1 MLYLKRRL
9 TLWIYFDKMHS
20 FVVLYNIVRIL
31 GMRYKNYIIYKLAH
45 LARKA
50 GYNFQ
55 EASDSRVF
63 AMQSTIAKL
72 GGGVKVSITVD
83 GKTGEWVAESVDLE
97 GIITGGKHF
106 FPKEVNETIKDALFT
121 HFDIPPHLCNDS
133 LLRSEGEPIV
143 VEQKVYA

>member
-1 MLYLKRRL
+1 MGKRNMPYDL
-9 TLWIYFDKMHS
+9 
-20 FVVLYNIVRIL
+20 VVRQEVGRVLNL
-31 GMRYKNYIIYKLAH
+31 SHCNLFPSH
-45 LARKA
+45 LLP
-50 GYNFQ
+50 
-55 EASDSRVF
+55 ES
-63 AMQSTIAKL
+63 
-72 GGGVKVSITVD
+72 
-83 GKTGEWVAESVDLE
+83 GEWVAESVDLE